1 MTDRDEVLDPTR
13 EQILDCLR
21 DAVAE
26 ELERKRRL
34 GHYYV
39 FWEDGKLVYIGD
51 DAPKDEN
58 PDAERRPFPPA
69 IMA

>member
-1 MTDRDEVLDPTR
+1 MTEPNHIHDPTH
-13 EQILDCLR
+13 EQILECLR

-39 FWEDGKLVYIGD
+39 IWEHGKLVYVGD

-58 PDAERRPFPPA
+58 PDAERRPFPA
-69 IMA
+69 H

>member
-1 MTDRDEVLDPTR
+1 MINPDAIRDPTH
-13 EQILDCLR
+13 EQILECLR
-21 DAVAE
+21 EAVAD

-39 FWEDGKLVYIGD
+39 FWEKGKLVYIGD

-58 PDAERRPFPPA
+58 PDAERRPFPAA
-69 IMA
+69 IAV

>member
-1 MTDRDEVLDPTR
+1 MTDPENIADPTH
-13 EQILDCLR
+13 EQILECLR
-21 DAVAE
+21 EAVAE

-39 FWEDGKLVYIGD
+39 IWEDGKLVYVGD

-58 PDAERRPFPPA
+58 PEAERRPFPA
-69 IMA
+69 S